1 MLAGAWRRGLSP
13 PSITNERPTDGPAA
27 ASIPDRSPRSP
38 AAPTIPPPY
47 GAVPKDVAVPAAG
60 PAYRPAGLRAGSLHP
75 SRVAAALLR
84 WLPHSNAGFGP
95 VLVGFSRCSVHVD
108 DRVERESRTP
118 MGGGRGWVGH
128 RPLVLPLVLGVSGV
142 PTRNVFL

>member
-1 MLAGAWRRGLSP
+1 MNARQMVQLPPLSQIDRRGPRPLP
-13 PSITNERPTDGPAA
+13 PSRPH
-27 ASIPDRSPRSP
+27 
-38 AAPTIPPPY
+38 

-60 PAYRPAGLRAGSLHP
+60 PAYHPAGLRAGSLHP

-95 VLVGFSRCSVHVD
+95 VLAGVSRCSVHVD